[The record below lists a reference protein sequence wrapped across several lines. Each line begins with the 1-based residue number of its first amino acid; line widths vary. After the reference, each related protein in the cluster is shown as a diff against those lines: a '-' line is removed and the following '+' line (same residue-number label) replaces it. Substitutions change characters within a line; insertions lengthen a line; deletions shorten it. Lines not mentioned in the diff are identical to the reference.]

1 MRETIVFPR
10 NEWDGWDGALSAP
23 PTPAEVRLQSIVI
36 LAVSIV
42 SILGAGWIMLSFWL
56 FPNLRS
62 FRHCLILGLA
72 VSDLM
77 MAVNFLCSTTLN
89 ISGRLIGAPENVTF
103 CSYNGFMTQVFVIQT
118 DYWVLAIAVCTY
130 FILAGHKRQSTWIQN
145 HEYLIWSLPWCFST
159 LWALIGLFTADYRD
173 IGAWCWF
180 ESDRTRLLVNFVPR
194 WVIIAT
200 MFVLYAYLYVV
211 LYRAHNELSSVVDE
225 VSPNQRWSGHTT
237 PARSVD
243 TSFQDDSFRGERQGR
258 SSDTLRRLR
267 KIARLMLLYPLAYA
281 IIWSLPT
288 AIRIYNSTT
297 HDAAPFALQTI
308 DKASIVVQGLVDAVI
323 YGLNETSWS
332 SWRARLSRQGYPTLA
347 TTDAHDADE
356 SRGREREQRS
366 CRPVC
371 GRRREITESMGS
383 GPSTLI
389 ERQDAIEL
397 RDFTTEPRQK
407 VLRE

>member
-1 MRETIVFPR
+1 MRATIVLPR
-10 NEWDGWDGALSAP
+10 NEWDGALSAP
-23 PTPAEVRLQSIVI
+23 PFQDEVRLQSIVI
-36 LAVSIV
+36 LVVSIV

-62 FRHCLILGLA
+62 FRHRLILGLA
-72 VSDLM
+72 MSDLI
-77 MAVNFLCSTTLN
+77 MAVNFLCSTAMN
-89 ISGRLIGAPENVTF
+89 ISGRLIGAPENATF
-103 CSYNGFMTQVFVIQT
+103 CSYNGFMTQFFVIQT
-118 DYWVLAIAVCTY
+118 DYWVLTIAVCTY

-145 HEYLIWSLPWCFST
+145 HEYLIWSLPWLFST
-159 LWALIGLFTADYRD
+159 IWALIGLVKDAYRD

-225 VSPNQRWSGHTT
+225 VSGHTT
-237 PARSVD
+237 PVRSVD
-243 TSFQDDSFRGERQGR
+243 TSFQDDSFGGDRQAR
-258 SSDTLRRLR
+258 SSATLRRLR

-281 IIWSLPT
+281 VIWSLPT

-297 HDAAPFALQTI
+297 EAAAPFALQTI

-332 SWRARLSRQGYPTLA
+332 SWRARLSRHGDLVDRHAGEEERLQNRRGQGL
-347 TTDAHDADE
+347 
-356 SRGREREQRS
+356 Q
-366 CRPVC
+366 
-371 GRRREITESMGS
+371 
-383 GPSTLI
+383 PSSSHKMRLN
-389 ERQDAIEL
+389 
-397 RDFTTEPRQK
+397 
-407 VLRE
+407 